1 MTRNL
6 LSEETSPYLLQH
18 KDNPVHWRPWNADAL
33 ALAKK
38 DNKPILLSIG
48 YAACHWCYVMA
59 HESFEDE
66 AIAGQMNEK
75 FINIKV
81 DREERPDIDAI
92 YQSALQMMG
101 EQGGWPLTMFLT
113 PDGGPFW
120 GGTYFPSTA
129 RYGRPGFPDLLAG
142 ISRTYHEEPDRVR
155 DNAAAL
161 KNGLDKMA
169 RPEGGGRLSLGA
181 LDTAAEAMLR
191 YIDLHRGGTQ
201 GAPKFPQPTLFQFL
215 WQAHRRQQNKEENQE
230 PSQFGDAV
238 TITLDHLCQGGIYD
252 HLGGGFSRYSTDEIW
267 LAPHFEKM
275 LYDNALLIELLSDV
289 WQQTQSPLYATRVRE
304 TIAWALRDMRTTDAA
319 ADKADKNAPFAF
331 TGAYDAD
338 SEGEEGKFYVW
349 AADEIDEILGADAA
363 AFKNAY
369 DVTPRG
375 NWEGKTI
382 LNRSHELTLGAKEA
396 EAGLAGAREKLLA
409 VREGRVWPQRDE
421 KVLADWNG
429 MMIAALAKAGAVFAE
444 PAWIEA
450 AETVFRFVAD
460 AMTENNRPG
469 DKKSGRLNH
478 TWCAGQSRHPAV
490 VDDYA
495 NMSRAALMLHGI
507 TGNDEYRA
515 AALAWV
521 EIANAHYWDDEGGG
535 FFLGADDTGDV
546 ITRTK
551 TLHDNAV
558 PSGNGVMAEVLA
570 RLFHLTGDDRYRQR
584 IDQLFGAIALDNPDH
599 LGNQPSLLNAFELL
613 EAARQVV
620 IIADK
625 EDPAAAFLGAVFEA
639 GLTQT
644 IIVQLAPDAALAD
657 GHPAQ
662 GKKQIDGL
670 ATVYVCR
677 GPVCGLGVT
686 DVETLREDLV

>member
-1 MTRNL
+1 MTRNM

-33 ALAKK
+33 ALAQK

-48 YAACHWCYVMA
+48 YAACHWCHVMA

-66 AIAGQMNEK
+66 TIAEKMNDL

-129 RYGRPGFPDLLAG
+129 RFGRPAFPDLLAS
-142 ISRTYHEEPDRVR
+142 ISRTYHEEPDKVK

-161 KNGLDKMA
+161 KIGLDKMA
-169 RPEGGGRLSLGA
+169 RPEGGSVLSLEV
-181 LDTAAEAMLR
+181 LDTAAETMLR
-191 YIDLHRGGTQ
+191 YVDYHRGGTQ

-215 WQAHRRQQNKEENQE
+215 WQAHLRQENQKS
-230 PSQFGDAV
+230 SQFGDAV

-252 HLGGGFSRYSTDEIW
+252 HLGGGFSRYSTDEVW

-289 WQQTQSPLYATRVRE
+289 WQQTQSPLYAIRVRE
-304 TIAWALRDMRTTDAA
+304 TIDWALRDMRTTPDG
-319 ADKADKNAPFAF
+319 PFAF
-331 TGAYDAD
+331 TSAFDAD

-363 AFKNAY
+363 TFKDAY
-369 DVTPRG
+369 DVASHG

-382 LNRSHELTLGAKEA
+382 LNRSHDLTLGTNEA
-396 EAGLAGAREKLLA
+396 EASLADAREKLLS
-409 VREGRVWPQRDE
+409 VRENRIWPQRDE
-421 KVLADWNG
+421 KALADWNG
-429 MMIAALAKAGAVFAE
+429 MMIAALAKAGAVFDE
-444 PAWIEA
+444 PAWIDA
-450 AETVFRFVAD
+450 AETVFQFVAGT
-460 AMTENNRPG
+460 MTEDG
-469 DKKSGRLNH
+469 KAGGRLAH

-495 NMSRAALMLHGI
+495 QMSRAALILHGI
-507 TGNDEYRA
+507 TGNDDYLT

-521 EIANAHYWDDEGGG
+521 GIANAHYWDEDGKGY
-535 FFLGADDTGDV
+535 FLGADDTGDV

-551 TLHDNAV
+551 SLHDNAV

-570 RLFHLTGDDRYRQR
+570 RLFHLTGDDRYRNG
-584 IDQLFGAIALDNPDH
+584 IEQLFGAIVLNNVDH

-613 EAARQVV
+613 ETARQVV
-620 IIADK
+620 IIADNGDLAK
-625 EDPAAAFLGAVFEA
+625 AALMNAVIKA
-639 GLTQT
+639 GLAGT
-644 IIVQLAPDAALAD
+644 IIVQLTPDAALAD

-662 GKKQIDGL
+662 GKNQIDGL
-670 ATVYVCR
+670 VTAYVCR

-686 DVETLREDLV
+686 DVAALREQLA

>member
-18 KDNPVHWRPWNADAL
+18 QDNPVHWRPWNADAL

-48 YAACHWCYVMA
+48 YAACHWCHVMA

-66 AIAGQMNEK
+66 AIAEKMNDL

-129 RYGRPGFPDLLAG
+129 RYGRPAFPDLIAG
-142 ISRTYHEEPDRVR
+142 ISRTYHEEPDKVR
-155 DNAAAL
+155 ENAAAL
-161 KNGLDKMA
+161 KTGLDNMA
-169 RPEGGGRLSLGA
+169 RPEGGGVLSLEA
-181 LDTAAEAMLR
+181 LDTAASAMLQ
-191 YIDLHRGGTQ
+191 YVDFHRGGTQ

-215 WQAHRRQQNKEENQE
+215 WQAHLRQENQKS
-230 PSQFGDAV
+230 SQFADAV

-252 HLGGGFSRYSTDEIW
+252 HLGGGFSRYSTDEVW

-289 WQQTQSPLYATRVRE
+289 WQQTQSPLYAIRVHE
-304 TIAWALRDMRTTDAA
+304 TIDWALRDMRTTPDG
-319 ADKADKNAPFAF
+319 PFAF
-331 TGAYDAD
+331 TSAFDAD

-349 AADEIDEILGADAA
+349 SADEIDEILGTDAA
-363 AFKNAY
+363 AFKDAY
-369 DVTPRG
+369 DVAPHG

-382 LNRSHELTLGAKEA
+382 LNRSHDLTLGADEV
-396 EAGLAGAREKLLA
+396 EAGLADAREKLLA
-409 VREGRVWPQRDE
+409 VRENRIWPQRDE
-421 KVLADWNG
+421 KALADWNG
-429 MMIAALAKAGAVFAE
+429 MMIAALAKAGAVFNE
-444 PAWIEA
+444 PAWIDA
-450 AETVFRFVAD
+450 AETVFQFVAGT
-460 AMTENNRPG
+460 MTEDG
-469 DKKSGRLNH
+469 KAGGRLAH

-495 NMSRAALMLHGI
+495 QMSRAALILHGI
-507 TGNDEYRA
+507 TGNDDYLT

-521 EIANAHYWDDEGGG
+521 GIANAHYWDEDGKGY
-535 FFLGADDTGDV
+535 FLGADDTGDV

-551 TLHDNAV
+551 SLHDNAV

-570 RLFHLTGDDRYRQR
+570 RLFHLTGDDRYRNR
-584 IDQLFGAIALDNPDH
+584 IDQLFGAIALNNADH
-599 LGNQPSLLNAFELL
+599 LGNQPSLLSAFELL
-613 EAARQVV
+613 ETARQVV
-620 IIADK
+620 IIADNGDLAK
-625 EDPAAAFLGAVFEA
+625 AALMDAVIKA
-639 GLTQT
+639 GLAGT
-644 IIVQLAPDAALAD
+644 IIVQLTPDAALAD

-662 GKKQIDGL
+662 GKNQIDGL
-670 ATVYVCR
+670 VTAYVCR

-686 DVETLREDLV
+686 DVVALREQLA

>member
-18 KDNPVHWRPWNADAL
+18 QDNPVHWRPWNADAL

-48 YAACHWCYVMA
+48 YAACHWCHVMA

-66 AIAGQMNEK
+66 AIAEKMNDL

-129 RYGRPGFPDLLAG
+129 RYGRPAFPDLIAG
-142 ISRTYHEEPDRVR
+142 ISRTYHEEPDKVR
-155 DNAAAL
+155 ENAAAL
-161 KNGLDKMA
+161 KTGLDNMA
-169 RPEGGGRLSLGA
+169 RPEGGGVLSLEA
-181 LDTAAEAMLR
+181 LDTAASAMLQ
-191 YIDLHRGGTQ
+191 YVDFHRGGTQ

-215 WQAHRRQQNKEENQE
+215 WQAHRRQEKEES
-230 PSQFGDAV
+230 SQFADAV

-252 HLGGGFSRYSTDEIW
+252 HLGGGFSRYSTDEVW

-275 LYDNALLIELLSDV
+275 LYDNALLIELLSNV
-289 WQQTQSPLYATRVRE
+289 WQQTQSPLYAIRVRE
-304 TIAWALRDMRTTDAA
+304 TIDWALRDMRTTPDG
-319 ADKADKNAPFAF
+319 PFAF
-331 TGAYDAD
+331 TSAFDAD

-349 AADEIDEILGADAA
+349 SADEIDEILGTDAA
-363 AFKNAY
+363 AFKDAY
-369 DVTPRG
+369 DVAPHG

-382 LNRSHELTLGAKEA
+382 LNRSHDLTLGADEV
-396 EAGLAGAREKLLA
+396 EAGLADAREKLLA
-409 VREGRVWPQRDE
+409 VRENRIWPQRDE
-421 KVLADWNG
+421 KALADWNG
-429 MMIAALAKAGAVFAE
+429 MMIAALAKAGAVFNE
-444 PAWIEA
+444 PAWIDA
-450 AETVFRFVAD
+450 AETVFQFVAGT
-460 AMTENNRPG
+460 MTEDG
-469 DKKSGRLNH
+469 KAGGRLAH

-495 NMSRAALMLHGI
+495 QMSRAALILHGI
-507 TGNDEYRA
+507 TGNDDYLT

-521 EIANAHYWDDEGGG
+521 GIANAHYWDEDGKGY
-535 FFLGADDTGDV
+535 FLGADDTGDV

-551 TLHDNAV
+551 SLHDNAV

-570 RLFHLTGDDRYRQR
+570 RLFHLTGDDRYRNR
-584 IDQLFGAIALDNPDH
+584 IDQLFGAIALNNVDH
-599 LGNQPSLLNAFELL
+599 LGNQPSLLSAFELL
-613 EAARQVV
+613 ETARQVV
-620 IIADK
+620 IIADNG
-625 EDPAAAFLGAVFEA
+625 DPAATALMDAVIEA
-639 GLTQT
+639 GLTGT
-644 IIVQLAPDAALAD
+644 IIVQLTPDAALAD

-662 GKKQIDGL
+662 GKNQIDGL
-670 ATVYVCR
+670 VTAYVCR

-686 DVETLREDLV
+686 DVAALREQLA

>member
-18 KDNPVHWRPWNADAL
+18 QDNPVHWRPWNADAL

-48 YAACHWCYVMA
+48 YAACHWCHVMA

-66 AIAGQMNEK
+66 AIAEKMNDL

-129 RYGRPGFPDLLAG
+129 RYGRPAFPDLIAG
-142 ISRTYHEEPDRVR
+142 ISRTYHEEPDKVR
-155 DNAAAL
+155 ENAAAL
-161 KNGLDKMA
+161 KTGLDNMA
-169 RPEGGGRLSLGA
+169 RPEGGGVLSLEA
-181 LDTAAEAMLR
+181 LDTAASAMLQ
-191 YIDLHRGGTQ
+191 YVDFHRGGTQ

-215 WQAHRRQQNKEENQE
+215 WQAHLRQENQKS
-230 PSQFGDAV
+230 SQFADAV

-252 HLGGGFSRYSTDEIW
+252 HLGGGFSRYSTDEVW

-289 WQQTQSPLYATRVRE
+289 WQQTQSPLYAIRVHE
-304 TIAWALRDMRTTDAA
+304 TIDWALRDMRTTPDG
-319 ADKADKNAPFAF
+319 PFAF
-331 TGAYDAD
+331 TSAFDAD

-349 AADEIDEILGADAA
+349 SADEIDEILGTDAA
-363 AFKNAY
+363 AFKDAY
-369 DVTPRG
+369 DVAPHG

-382 LNRSHELTLGAKEA
+382 LNRSHDLTLGADEV
-396 EAGLAGAREKLLA
+396 EAGLADAREKLLA
-409 VREGRVWPQRDE
+409 VRENRIWPQRDE
-421 KVLADWNG
+421 KALADWNG
-429 MMIAALAKAGAVFAE
+429 MMIAALAKAGAVFNE
-444 PAWIEA
+444 PAWIDA
-450 AETVFRFVAD
+450 AETVFQFVAGT
-460 AMTENNRPG
+460 MTEDG
-469 DKKSGRLNH
+469 KAGGRLAH

-495 NMSRAALMLHGI
+495 QMSRAALILHGI
-507 TGNDEYRA
+507 TGNDDYLT

-521 EIANAHYWDDEGGG
+521 GIANAHYWDEDGKGY
-535 FFLGADDTGDV
+535 FLGADDTGDV

-551 TLHDNAV
+551 SLHDNAV

-570 RLFHLTGDDRYRQR
+570 RLFHLTGDDRYRNR
-584 IDQLFGAIALDNPDH
+584 IDQLFGAIALNNADH

-613 EAARQVV
+613 ETARQVV
-620 IIADK
+620 IIADNG
-625 EDPAAAFLGAVFEA
+625 DPAATALMDAVIEA
-639 GLTQT
+639 GLTGT
-644 IIVQLAPDAALAD
+644 IIVQLTPDAALAD

-662 GKKQIDGL
+662 GKNQIDGL
-670 ATVYVCR
+670 VTAYVCR

-686 DVETLREDLV
+686 DVAALREQLA